1 MGTLKIF
8 FDQWGGAIVLLLIG
22 AVIALTLALVKLNSK
37 VTQIR
42 LMWRDLLPGVDA
54 ENVEALLYEHLR
66 ERSAQK
72 QELGDL
78 AQRLGGIENKMKS
91 AKRFVGLSRYDAFN
105 DVGGEQSF
113 SLAVYDEDGNGVV
126 VTSQVGRST
135 QRIFSKKLVDGK
147 AERGLTDEEQQAIE
161 EAVGGRMKP
170 QIFS

>member
-66 ERSAQK
+66 ERSVQK

-78 AQRLGGIENKMKS
+78 SQRLSGIEHKMKS

-147 AERGLTDEEQQAIE
+147 ADRGLTDEEQQAIE